1 MTIGLAFLWWFI
13 VLMASVVFFA
23 VGALVSEHLL
33 NGFLDFLLIAFVY
46 VVSLLMQLS
55 ILLILV
61 WWIYAM
67 ISQGINPIDAL
78 SYTMW

>member
-23 VGALVSEHLL
+23 VGAVVSEHLL
-33 NGFLDFLLIAFVY
+33 NDFLDFMLMAFVY
-46 VVSLLMQLS
+46 VVSLLLQLS
-55 ILLILV
+55 LVLILV

-67 ISQGINPIDAL
+67 ISQGINPIGAL

>member
-13 VLMASVVFFA
+13 AFITAVILTVIGAALLDYFLNHFIDFVFVVL
-23 VGALVSEHLL
+23 
-33 NGFLDFLLIAFVY
+33 VY
-46 VVSLLMQLS
+46 VVSLLLQLS
-55 ILLILV
+55 LILIIV

-67 ISQGINPIDAL
+67 ISQGINPIGAL